1 MSLIK
6 KTEWQDLTIDQIDQ
20 TVNDIRKEIILIKIK
35 NKTKQNIK
43 PHELKN
49 KKCRLAQLL
58 TLKTLK
64 QQSKN

>member
-6 KTEWQDLTIDQIDQ
+6 KTELQDLTIDQIDQ
-20 TVNDIRKEIILIKIK
+20 TINDIRKEIILIKIK

-64 QQSKN
+64 QQPKN

>member
-1 MSLIK
+1 MSLTK
-6 KTEWQDLTIDQIDQ
+6 KTEWQSLTIEQIDQ
-20 TVNDIRKEIILIKIK
+20 TIDNMRKAIILTKIK

-49 KKCRLAQLL
+49 KKYQLAQLL